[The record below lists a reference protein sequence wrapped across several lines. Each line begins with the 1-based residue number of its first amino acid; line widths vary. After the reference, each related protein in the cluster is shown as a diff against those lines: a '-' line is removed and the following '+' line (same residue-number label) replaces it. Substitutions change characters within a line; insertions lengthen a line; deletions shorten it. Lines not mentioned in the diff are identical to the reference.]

1 MMMLFDASAED
12 ALPESIQTQCQS
24 LRGLSMGA
32 VQIQMSSLK
41 TSSLG
46 IQTQIKPND
55 TGSTGGKAQFMLQYI
70 EQVDKHL
77 CLIGAC
83 RSGD

>member
-1 MMMLFDASAED
+1 MSV
-12 ALPESIQTQCQS
+12 
-24 LRGLSMGA
+24 

-41 TSSLG
+41 TSCLG
-46 IQTQIKPND
+46 KQTQIKPND
-55 TGSTGGKAQFMLQYI
+55 TESTGGKAQFMLQYI
-70 EQVDKHL
+70 EQVDNLL